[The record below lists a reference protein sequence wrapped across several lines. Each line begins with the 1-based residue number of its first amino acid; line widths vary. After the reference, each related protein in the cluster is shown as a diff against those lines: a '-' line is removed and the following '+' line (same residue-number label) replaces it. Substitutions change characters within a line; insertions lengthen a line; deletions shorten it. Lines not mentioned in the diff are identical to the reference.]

1 MCVEVKWLLRMFEVI
16 NSTTVSKRDL
26 LVELN
31 MYFKIKIQII
41 SSKLKIKIFQS
52 LIKHHA
58 MQEYWGVD
66 V

>member
-1 MCVEVKWLLRMFEVI
+1 MFEVI

-41 SSKLKIKIFQS
+41 SSKLKIKIFQF